1 MKSLLGARVPRSP
14 AAIFS
19 FQSPFKHSL
28 PAGLLLLITFSLS
41 HAQATKLKLGAVIP
55 GTENVQLVYNGD
67 FQFQGPLITN
77 SHPFPVGWTRQA
89 DMFVGGGVNR
99 VQTDNGVV
107 ALAHVDGS
115 APVCMYARTIKLQ
128 PSTAYV
134 LSAY

>member
-89 DMFVGGGVNR
+89 DMFADPGTNLVIQN
-99 VQTDNGVV
+99 NGVV
-107 ALAHVDGS
+107 ARAVVNTGS
-115 APVCMYARTIKLQ
+115 AVSKYQRTITL
-128 PSTAYV
+128 A
-134 LSAY
+134 